1 MAVQSQ
7 TSTRYPTLCGW
18 CMVTD
23 LPPTAQ
29 AWPLLGFLELEATP
43 FLQRA
48 GNLPVAWDRTLARA
62 LQLHPSASQPREP
75 SARWALYTAGAGLAQ
90 TLQAYASK
98 QRSSGP
104 SAKNLPR
111 SIV

>member
-23 LPPTAQ
+23 LPPTAH
-29 AWPLLGFLELEATP
+29 AWPLLGFLEVEATP

-48 GNLPVAWDRTLARA
+48 GNLPVAWDRTLAV
-62 LQLHPSASQPREP
+62 PSSCTRLPP
-75 SARWALYTAGAGLAQ
+75 SLESPLLAGLFTRQ
-90 TLQAYASK
+90 GL
-98 QRSSGP
+98 G
-104 SAKNLPR
+104 
-111 SIV
+111 